1 MGAQGAWELYYE
13 QRFGGPAVNVQMRTC
28 DVHTATVGPGY
39 IEAHEVTVARYRQW
53 VLAGMPVP
61 PSGTEIAHGYVWTGS
76 RTLSAREL
84 PVRRLYNHQQSTNQK
99 TLGDLDCLF
108 DIRQGV
114 NDDRPVNCVHE
125 DNALVFC
132 WWDGMELVS
141 EIVWEYVATNRGT
154 TSLPF
159 GSIPTGVSP
168 CILGDVGRVSG
179 PCGTTTVPAPVGSF
193 PRGDTLDPPG
203 VHDLWGGLAEITLG
217 LSRPYSCSQTI
228 NNSPCAINARPSYD
242 GFFQNPCYRTII
254 NRGLSFAGDA
264 QFQTYFEHV
273 RTRQTGTGSGS
284 TGDVSAGFRCMRRSR
299 PPTVPPW
306 ADAGAP

>member
-1 MGAQGAWELYYE
+1 MGAEGAWELYYQ
-13 QRFGGPAVNVQMRTC
+13 QRFGHPLVNVQMRAC

-76 RTLSAREL
+76 QTLSAREL
-84 PVRRLYNHQQSTNQK
+84 PVRRLFNNQQSTNQK
-99 TLGDLDCLF
+99 DLGDLDCLF
-108 DIRQGV
+108 DLRQGV
-114 NDDRPVNCVHE
+114 NDDRPINCVQE
-125 DNALVFC
+125 NNALAFC
-132 WWDGMELVS
+132 WWDGMELMN

-154 TSLPF
+154 TALPF

-168 CILGDVGRVSG
+168 CVFGDVGRVSG
-179 PCGTTTVPAPVGSF
+179 SCGASLGPAPVGSF

-203 VHDLWGGLAEITLG
+203 VHDLWGGLTEITMG

-228 NNSPCAINARPSYD
+228 NSSPCTVSALPSYD
-242 GFFQNPCYRTII
+242 GFFQAPCYRATVD
-254 NRGLSFAGDA
+254 RGLSFAGDTR
-264 QFQTYFEHV
+264 FQMYFGDI
-273 RTRQTGTGSGS
+273 RTRQVGTGAS
-284 TGDVSAGFRCMRRSR
+284 GDVSAGFRCMRRAR